1 MAAPQKDKNLNTSES
16 SNSKPKPKP
25 KPWKQEVKVKEI
37 ITYLFERSGFM
48 KDHKGKSTYRGNSGK
63 SAPGSS
69 SKLKQK
75 VRS

>member
-16 SNSKPKPKP
+16 SNSKP

-75 VRS
+75 VRT